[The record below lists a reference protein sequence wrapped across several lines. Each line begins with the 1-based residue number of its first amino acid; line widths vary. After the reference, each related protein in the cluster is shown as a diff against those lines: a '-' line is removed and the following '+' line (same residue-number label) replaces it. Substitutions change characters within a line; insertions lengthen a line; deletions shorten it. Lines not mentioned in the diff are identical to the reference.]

1 VVRVIGSLLLSESD
15 SLCPLSD
22 SRGGDKIEQLNIVG
36 KRSGEGFIT
45 HKAMLVQALS
55 SALADRVTLM
65 DIEIGRKGFLN
76 YIKALAGSNMV
87 KIVPAN
93 GSASEVQTAIKRLK
107 VVCGNS
113 IGYITNGDFM
123 KTKTPFSYC
132 EVKVHPYNSV
142 KPNIGTTELAEALNR
157 VLPFVSK
164 SKDRPALSCVNF
176 EAKEGK
182 LNLVSADGYRL
193 AVATLDYDDGEGQA
207 LVSWD
212 ELKGIASALRKARRA
227 RISFRSDEDSSIRL
241 TIDTELI
248 RYRWYGYNATYPNWQ
263 NYIPDKF
270 EVTVHFDAI
279 EALKALRLLK
289 VIEYGAKSYP
299 VDIVIGD
306 GKMVLANAE
315 DKAQVEVRADI
326 DGEMYVRVDGAY
338 LAQILKAFGGMV
350 NLKLTNP
357 ASPVLFS
364 QDGYQVVL
372 MPIVSD
378 KAKEYQAKATTTKSQ
393 PAEEAVAEAQ
403 QAEAEATSEETE
415 EPADEE
421 AEKPKRK
428 RKAKEPVAVA

>member
-1 VVRVIGSLLLSESD
+1 
-15 SLCPLSD
+15 
-22 SRGGDKIEQLNIVG
+22 
-36 KRSGEGFIT
+36 
-45 HKAMLVQALS
+45 MLVQALS

-113 IGYITNGDFM
+113 IGYITDGDFM

-227 RISFRSDEDSSIRL
+227 RISFRSGEHKGTYL
-241 TIDTELI
+241 TLDTELI
-248 RYRWYGYNATYPNWQ
+248 RYEWYGLDTTYPDWRRL
-263 NYIPDKF
+263 IPAEFKA
-270 EVTVHFDAI
+270 TVHLDAI

-289 VIEYGAKSYP
+289 VIEYDAKSYP
-299 VDIVIGD
+299 VDITIGN
-306 GKMVLANAE
+306 GKMVLANTE
-315 DKAQVEVRADI
+315 DKAQVEVRADT
-326 DGEMYVRVDGAY
+326 DGEMYVRIGGTY

-350 NLKLTNP
+350 DLKLTSPANP
-357 ASPVLFS
+357 ILFS
-364 QDGYQVVL
+364 QDGYQVVC
-372 MPIVSD
+372 MPMVSD
-378 KAKEYQAKATTTKSQ
+378 KAKEYQAKATTTESQ
-393 PAEEAVAEAQ
+393 PAEAEAQ
-403 QAEAEATSEETE
+403 QAEAEATSEEVE
-415 EPADEE
+415 EVAEEPVEPADEE
-421 AEKPKRK
+421 AEKRKRK

>member
-1 VVRVIGSLLLSESD
+1 
-15 SLCPLSD
+15 
-22 SRGGDKIEQLNIVG
+22 
-36 KRSGEGFIT
+36 
-45 HKAMLVQALS
+45 MLAQALS
-55 SALADRVTLM
+55 SASADRVVLM
-65 DIEIGRKGFLN
+65 DVEVGRKGFLN

-93 GSASEVQTAIKRLK
+93 GSASEVRTAIKRLK

-113 IGYITNGDFM
+113 VGYITNGDFI
-123 KTKTPFSYC
+123 KTNMPLSYC
-132 EVKVHPYNSV
+132 EVKVHPHNSI

-164 SKDRPALSCVNF
+164 DKDRRMLTCVNF

-182 LNLVSADGYRL
+182 LNLISADGFVL

-207 LVSWD
+207 LVQSD
-212 ELKGIASALRKARRA
+212 GFKGIASALRKARRA
-227 RISFRSDEDSSIRL
+227 RISFGTDENSNISL
-241 TIDTELI
+241 TLDTELI
-248 RYRWYGYNATYPNWQ
+248 RYRWYGYDATYPNWR

-289 VIEYGAKSYP
+289 VVEYGAKSYP

-315 DKAQVEVRADI
+315 DKAQVEVKADT

-338 LAQILKAFGGMV
+338 LAKIFKAFGGMV
-350 NLKLTNP
+350 DLKLINP
-357 ASPVLFS
+357 VSPVLFS

-372 MPIVSD
+372 MPIVSE
-378 KAKEYQAKATTTKSQ
+378 KAKEYQAKATTTESEQ
-393 PAEEAVAEAQ
+393 AEAV
-403 QAEAEATSEETE
+403 AEAEATSEETE
-415 EPADEE
+415 EPADEKTE
-421 AEKPKRK
+421 EPKRK
-428 RKAKEPVAVA
+428 RKAKESVAVA

>member
-1 VVRVIGSLLLSESD
+1 
-15 SLCPLSD
+15 
-22 SRGGDKIEQLNIVG
+22 VG

-45 HKAMLVQALS
+45 HKAMLAQALS
-55 SALADRVTLM
+55 SVSAARVVLM
-65 DIEIGRKGFLN
+65 DVEIGRKGFLN

-93 GSASEVQTAIKRLK
+93 GSASEVRTAIKRLK

-113 IGYITNGDFM
+113 VGYIAEGDFI
-123 KTKTPFSYC
+123 KTNMPLTYC
-132 EVKVHPYNSV
+132 EVKVHPHNSI

-164 SKDRPALSCVNF
+164 DKDRRMLTCVNF

-182 LNLVSADGYRL
+182 LNLIGADGFVL

-207 LVSWD
+207 LVHRD

-227 RISFRSDEDSSIRL
+227 RISFGTDENPNISL
-241 TIDTELI
+241 VIDTELI
-248 RYRWYGYNATYPNWQ
+248 RYRWYGYDATYPNWR

-279 EALKALRLLK
+279 EALKALRLLR
-289 VIEYGAKSYP
+289 VVEYGAKSYP
-299 VDIVIGD
+299 VDITIGN
-306 GKMVLANAE
+306 GKMVLANTE
-315 DKAQVEVRADI
+315 DKAQVEVKADT

-338 LAQILKAFGGMV
+338 LAKIFKAFGGMV
-350 NLKLTNP
+350 DLKLRNP
-357 ASPVLFS
+357 VSPVLFS
-364 QDGYQVVL
+364 QDGYQVAL
-372 MPIVSD
+372 IPITSE
-378 KAKEYQAKATTTKSQ
+378 KAIEYRGKETTTES
-393 PAEEAVAEAQ
+393 Q
-403 QAEAEATSEETE
+403 QAEAVAEATSEETE

-421 AEKPKRK
+421 TEKPKRK

>member
-1 VVRVIGSLLLSESD
+1 VRVIGSLLLSESD
-15 SLCPLSD
+15 SFAHYRISG
-22 SRGGDKIEQLNIVG
+22 GGDKIEQLNIVG

-45 HKAMLVQALS
+45 HKAMLAQALS
-55 SALADRVTLM
+55 SASAARVVLM
-65 DIEIGRKGFLN
+65 DVEIGRKGFLN

-93 GSASEVQTAIKRLK
+93 GSASEVRTAIKRLK

-113 IGYITNGDFM
+113 VGYITDGDFM
-123 KTKTPFSYC
+123 TDKTPFVYC

-164 SKDRPALSCVNF
+164 DKDRRMLTCVKF

-182 LNLVSADGYRL
+182 LNLIGADGFIL

-207 LVSWD
+207 LVHRD

-227 RISFRSDEDSSIRL
+227 RISFGTDENSHECL
-241 TIDTELI
+241 TLDTELI
-248 RYRWYGYNATYPNWQ
+248 RYRWYGYDATYPNWR

-289 VIEYGAKSYP
+289 VVEYGAKSYP

-315 DKAQVEVRADI
+315 DKAQVEVKADT

-338 LAQILKAFGGMV
+338 LAKIFKAFGGMV
-350 NLKLTNP
+350 DLKLINP
-357 ASPVLFS
+357 VSQILFS

-372 MPIVSD
+372 MPIVSE
-378 KAKEYQAKATTTKSQ
+378 KAKEYQAKAATTESQ
-393 PAEEAVAEAQ
+393 QAEAVAEAQ

-415 EPADEE
+415 EPADGET
-421 AEKPKRK
+421 EKPKRK
-428 RKAKEPVAVA
+428 RKAKEPAAVA